1 MLMCS
6 CILSSALVAS
16 ITSARSL
23 LFGFQLLF
31 AFVLWT
37 VFTVVSLARLLLSF
51 YLLEMSIPL
60 CHVFSILSHSCNA
73 FGAGDGIYSVY
84 MVPCTKGY

>member
-1 MLMCS
+1 MCS
-6 CILSSALVAS
+6 CILISALVIS
-16 ITSARSL
+16 VTSARS

-31 AFVLWT
+31 VFVLWT
-37 VFTVVSLARLLLSF
+37 VFTVVSLAGLLLSF

-60 CHVFSILSHSCNA
+60 CHVFCILSHSCNA

-84 MVPCTKGY
+84 MVPRTKAY